1 MHLIVGIDP
10 GKTSAI
16 ACLDLSGRLVY
27 ATHKTFAGVDWFV
40 EEISRV
46 GIPSVIA
53 CDREPGEMARKIS
66 AAFNVGI
73 HSPQREGSV
82 LAKREYAKR
91 FNINNPHERDACYA
105 AIKAYNRF
113 ANKLHQAEHIA
124 RGQRISS
131 VDEIQAKVLERY
143 SIEEAINNKT
153 ANRR

>member
-16 ACLDLSGRLVY
+16 ACLDLSGRLVC
-27 ATHKTFAGVDWFV
+27 ASHKTFAGVEWFI
-40 EEISRV
+40 EEISKA

-53 CDREPGEMARKIS
+53 CDREPDDVARKIS
-66 AAFNVGI
+66 AAFNVRI
-73 HSPQREGSV
+73 RSRHEGSV
-82 LAKREYAKR
+82 LAKREYARR

-124 RGQRISS
+124 REQKVSEI
-131 VDEIQAKVLERY
+131 DKIQAKILERY